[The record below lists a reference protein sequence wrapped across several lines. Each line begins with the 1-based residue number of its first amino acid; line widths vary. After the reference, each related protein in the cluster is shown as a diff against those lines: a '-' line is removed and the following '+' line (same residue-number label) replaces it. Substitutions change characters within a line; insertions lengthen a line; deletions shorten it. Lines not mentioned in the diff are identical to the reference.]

1 LNKVKGLIFPTLIL
15 LVLVVVPRVALML
28 APVEM
33 VSMIDAMGLVDLYLI
48 LNALTISGLSM
59 AMLSAIKNLT
69 EKWTTINLASSIGST
84 IIWFILSLLLWGAGD
99 PWSFGEIRRTLNVMN
114 LMASLILNLRFFV
127 ILQAGASLL
136 GILKNVFVYFSAID
150 RMRAQ
155 SGASGG

>member
-1 LNKVKGLIFPTLIL
+1 MNKVKGLIFPTLIL

-33 VSMIDAMGLVDLYLI
+33 VSMIDAMGLVDLDMI
-48 LNALTISGLSM
+48 LNALMISGLSM
-59 AMLSAIKNLT
+59 ATLSALKNLT
-69 EKWTTINLASSIGST
+69 EKWTMINLASSIGSA
-84 IIWFILSLLLWGAGD
+84 IIWFVLSLLLWGAGD

-114 LMASLILNLRFFV
+114 LMASLFLNLRFFV
-127 ILQAGASLL
+127 VLQAGASLL
-136 GILKNVFVYFSAID
+136 GILKNIFVYLGAID

>member
-1 LNKVKGLIFPTLIL
+1 MNKVKGLIFPTVIL
-15 LVLVVVPRVALML
+15 LGLVVVPRAALML

-33 VSMIDAMGLVDLYLI
+33 VSMIDAMGLVDLDMI

-59 AMLSAIKNLT
+59 ATLSALKNLT
-69 EKWTTINLASSIGST
+69 EKWTMINLASSIGSA
-84 IIWFILSLLLWGAGD
+84 IIWFVLSLLLWGAGD

-127 ILQAGASLL
+127 ILQAGASSL
-136 GILKNVFVYFSAID
+136 GILKNVFVYFGAID